1 MISKSVYLIGAGRM
15 GRAHAQAAVDLGLSL
30 EAICDTRKEV
40 RESFAKD
47 FDVAKSK
54 CFANAEEMF
63 DSLGGAE
70 LVIVATTADT
80 HCELVCLAASAA
92 SKAVLCE
99 KPMAVSVEQCDR
111 MIDACEKSG
120 TALAVNHQMRFMP
133 QYALVKK
140 ELERGELGL
149 LASMNV
155 VAGCFGL
162 AMNGSHYIEA
172 FNYLTGT
179 WPSKVSGHFT
189 GEPFQNPRGPRYFD
203 QAGEYLF
210 ISESGQR
217 LKLSIGHDQ
226 GHGMTS
232 MYATQFGHVFVDE
245 LQGEMIVT
253 ARLLEHQSQ
262 PMTRYG
268 MPWDRKTI
276 AFPQAD
282 NVGPTREV
290 MSALLQG
297 ENYPSGGNGKK
308 IVASLAAA
316 YASAQKNSV
325 LVRIDSNDNSYDQV
339 FPWA

>member
-1 MISKSVYLIGAGRM
+1 MNSKSVYLIGAGRM

-40 RESFAKD
+40 RDSLADD
-47 FDVAKSK
+47 FGVATSK
-54 CFANAEEMF
+54 CFSDAKKMF

-80 HCELVCLAASAA
+80 HCELVCLSASSS

-99 KPMAVSVEQCDR
+99 KPMAVSVDQCNR
-111 MIDACEKSG
+111 MIDACKKAG
-120 TALAVNHQMRFMP
+120 TSLAVNHQMRFMP
-133 QYALVKK
+133 QYKLVEK
-140 ELERGELGL
+140 ELESGGLGS

-155 VAGCFGL
+155 VAGCFGV

-179 WPSKVSGHFT
+179 WPSRVSGYFT
-189 GEPFQNPRGPRYFD
+189 GEPFQNPRGPHYFD
-203 QAGEYLF
+203 QAGEFLF
-210 ISESGQR
+210 ISEGGQR

-232 MYATQFGHVFVDE
+232 MYASQFGHVFVDE

-253 ARLLEHQSQ
+253 SRLSEHQSQ
-262 PMTRYG
+262 PITRYG

-276 AFPQAD
+276 IFPQAD
-282 NVGPTREV
+282 NVRPTRDV
-290 MSALLQG
+290 MSALIQG
-297 ENYPSGGNGKK
+297 QNYPSGENGRK

-325 LVRIDSNDNSYDQV
+325 LVSIGSDESFDGQV